1 LSKQLSKQEE
11 EKINDLGMIDPSMI
25 QKFSPKIFQDIFAPK
40 TIKTEDFAEKLSLK
54 VCSPS
59 FYFCLFY
66 FYFITGK

>member
-40 TIKTEDFAEKLSLK
+40 SIQT
-54 VCSPS
+54 
-59 FYFCLFY
+59 
-66 FYFITGK
+66 

>member
-1 LSKQLSKQEE
+1 LRKQEE

-25 QKFSPKIFQDIFAPK
+25 QKFSPKIFQDIFDTK
-40 TIKTEDFAEKLSLK
+40 KIKTRGLAKKELSLK

-66 FYFITGK
+66 FYFITD